1 MRDNKTTAITD
12 NACIGGNSD
21 ELLKKYATSNMM
33 RNGKDAAR
41 ISAFAEAE
49 MMRKGNANLDS
60 YAKPNLMRSPRNKT

>member
-1 MRDNKTTAITD
+1 MKNDKTTAITD

-21 ELLKKYATSNMM
+21 ELLKKYANSNMM
-33 RNGKDAAR
+33 RGGKDAAR

-60 YAKPNLMRSPRNKT
+60 YAKANLTRSPRNKT